1 MLDLIKA
8 IEKMAEQGSVQVHV
22 VNMGAK
28 PTGGVSEPKTEH
40 DEPKE
45 CVKPQT
51 EVDEM
56 LIQDAAEIAH
66 MNKILYDEHIKVGF
80 SPEQAIM
87 IVAASNN

>member
-28 PTGGVSEPKTEH
+28 PTGATPEPKAEP

>member
-28 PTGGVSEPKTEH
+28 PTDGASEPKSELN
-40 DEPKE
+40 EPKG
-45 CVKPQT
+45 CINPQT
-51 EVDEM
+51 EVEEM

-66 MNKILYDEHIKVGF
+66 LNKVLYDEHIKAGF

>member
-1 MLDLIKA
+1 
-8 IEKMAEQGSVQVHV
+8 
-22 VNMGAK
+22 
-28 PTGGVSEPKTEH
+28 
-40 DEPKE
+40 
-45 CVKPQT
+45 
-51 EVDEM
+51 M